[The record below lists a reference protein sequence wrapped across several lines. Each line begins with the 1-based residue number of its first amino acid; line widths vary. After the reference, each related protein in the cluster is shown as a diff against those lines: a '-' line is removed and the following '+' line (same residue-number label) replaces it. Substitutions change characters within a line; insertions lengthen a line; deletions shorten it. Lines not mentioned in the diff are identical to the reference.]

1 MKLLFGLKVK
11 DTQTGI
17 KLFETEKIRPVLKAM
32 KTSRF
37 SFDIEI
43 LAISTR
49 IGYKIEEMPVV
60 VNFSRN
66 KNNRSTISVKS
77 IGEMIRDSIR
87 IKMHL
92 SKAEREVKNG

>member
-1 MKLLFGLKVK
+1 VK

-17 KLFETEKIRPVLKAM
+17 KLFRTEKIKPVLKIM

-43 LAISTR
+43 LAIASKLC
-49 IGYKIEEMPVV
+49 YSIEEMPVV

-66 KNNRSTISVKS
+66 KGNRSKISMKS
-77 IGEMIRDSIR
+77 IAEMIRDSIR
-87 IKMHL
+87 IKIHL
-92 SKAEREVKNG
+92 SRRDIYGKSK